1 MLEIILILW
10 DNFLMQI
17 TGKTKIVGVMGWPVK
32 HTFSPIM
39 HNACFS
45 QLNMN
50 WVYLPFNVEPERLKE
65 AIYGLSA
72 LGIVGVNVTIPHKIE
87 AMSHLT
93 GIDEKAKMI
102 GAVNTIKF
110 GMRNAECGMRENG
123 IFGYNTDGEGFIA
136 SIKDFSLKGKNALLI
151 GCGGA
156 GRAIGVSL
164 AYEGIARLCISDVS
178 KEREDGLYRLLKDNF
193 NCFVKSFDGKVEP
206 YDLIIN
212 ASPLGMK
219 ENDPIPIELSLIQ
232 KEQIVYDIIYNPPKT
247 RLLIEGEKRG
257 AKIINGIEM
266 LIHQGARAFEI
277 WTGVYPPID
286 VMRRAVLEK
295 LR

>member
-1 MLEIILILW
+1 
-10 DNFLMQI
+10 MQI
-17 TGKTKIVGVMGWPVK
+17 TGKTKVVGLMGWPVK

-45 QLNMN
+45 QLNMD
-50 WVYLPFNVEPERLKE
+50 WVYLSFNVEPERLKD

-93 GIDEKAKMI
+93 EIDEKAKMI
-102 GAVNTIKF
+102 GAVNTILFK
-110 GMRNAECGMRENG
+110 ENERLG
-123 IFGYNTDGEGFIA
+123 FNTDGEGFIA

-156 GRAIGVSL
+156 GRAIAVSL

-178 KEREDGLYRLLKDNF
+178 KERENGLYRLLKDNF
-193 NCFVKSFDGKVEP
+193 NCFVKSFDGKIEP

-219 ENDPIPIELSLIQ
+219 ENEPIPIERSLIQ
-232 KEQIVYDIIYNPPKT
+232 KGQIVYDIIYNPPKT
-247 RLLIEGEKRG
+247 RLLIEAEKRG

-277 WTGVYPPID
+277 WTGVYPPLE